1 MSATPL
7 PEDRRPLHFVLW
19 RAEPGGMESAVGAYV
34 AAFGP
39 HRTCSLFSL
48 RPGPNE
54 LAVPVAEHTEGDTSN
69 PRLYRKWFRYC
80 RQHRRDRFHLLNC
93 GPVILLIALLAGV
106 RRPLYHIHGTRYW
119 RGALDRPFLR
129 LAWWLC
135 APFRPL
141 IVANSAFSA
150 ETFRRTAFRARPV
163 VVLNGLDSAALLAGR
178 RLRVTLRHMVCAG
191 RLAPGKN
198 TDLAIRCFEA
208 VAKKYHELELH
219 IAGSGPLENALRDQA
234 LTSPHRRRIHFH
246 GWVADMPAFYAR
258 MDLLLFPSAHESY
271 GNVLAEALING
282 LPALV
287 SDLPAFAEIHGD
299 PGTFSLGDP
308 ADAGRF
314 VQRFTAA
321 LDRFP
326 ALCERAF
333 TLSPQLARRS
343 AMEQH
348 VAAIARL
355 HATA

>member
-1 MSATPL
+1 M
-7 PEDRRPLHFVLW
+7 
-19 RAEPGGMESAVGAYV
+19 
-34 AAFGP
+34 
-39 HRTCSLFSL
+39 
-48 RPGPNE
+48 
-54 LAVPVAEHTEGDTSN
+54 
-69 PRLYRKWFRYC
+69 RYC
-80 RQHRRDRFHLLNC
+80 
-93 GPVILLIALLAGV
+93 
-106 RRPLYHIHGTRYW
+106 W
-119 RGALDRPFLR
+119 
-129 LAWWLC
+129 
-135 APFRPL
+135 
-141 IVANSAFSA
+141 
-150 ETFRRTAFRARPV
+150 
-163 VVLNGLDSAALLAGR
+163 
-178 RLRVTLRHMVCAG
+178 
-191 RLAPGKN
+191 
-198 TDLAIRCFEA
+198 
-208 VAKKYHELELH
+208 
-219 IAGSGPLENALRDQA
+219 QA
-234 LTSPHRRRIHFH
+234 
-246 GWVADMPAFYAR
+246 
-258 MDLLLFPSAHESY
+258 LFPSAHESY